1 MSSWNLNWSHHFVCQ
16 RLKRCSYNCLEDS
29 LEYNSL
35 VRPATTSS
43 DVQTSLNK
51 LMVASDLNYL
61 CSCTTW
67 RWPRRFYRKSKWLL
81 QRNGKTAGRRTRTV
95 SLSEVDTWLAKLWM
109 CTRAEYRHAVGTQ
122 WHMDPT
128 DSVEL
133 CAYSHVTSTAIPH
146 SFHLSASVT
155 ARGLNRGMPY
165 TAVAKKWNEKK
176 KSSLEKLYFKQ
187 KPHNVSPFVFHL
199 IFAAWFFPVCFSL
212 CYFRVFTLQHKALW
226 GCDLA
231 LHKKNW
237 NWVDFFCFSTR
248 FPVPT
253 TYNSP

>member
-1 MSSWNLNWSHHFVCQ
+1 MSTWNPNWSHHFVCQ
-16 RLKRCSYNCLEDS
+16 RLKRCSYICLEDS

-43 DVQTSLNK
+43 DVQNSLNK

-81 QRNGKTAGRRTRTV
+81 QRNGKTARRRTRTFL
-95 SLSEVDTWLAKLWM
+95 LSEVDTWLAKLWT
-109 CTRAEYRHAVGTQ
+109 CTHAEYRHAVGTQ

-155 ARGLNRGMPY
+155 ARGLYRGMPY
-165 TAVAKKWNEKK
+165 TAVAKKEKK
-176 KSSLEKLYFKQ
+176 KSRLEKLYFKQ
-187 KPHNVSPFVFHL
+187 KPHNLSPFVFHL
-199 IFAAWFFPVCFSL
+199 IFCCFILSCL
-212 CYFRVFTLQHKALW
+212 VIVGLYLTI
-226 GCDLA
+226 
-231 LHKKNW
+231 
-237 NWVDFFCFSTR
+237 
-248 FPVPT
+248 
-253 TYNSP
+253 

>member
-1 MSSWNLNWSHHFVCQ
+1 MSTWNPNWSHHFVCQ

-43 DVQTSLNK
+43 DVQNSLNK

-81 QRNGKTAGRRTRTV
+81 QRNGKTARRRTRTFL
-95 SLSEVDTWLAKLWM
+95 LSEVDTWLAKLWT
-109 CTRAEYRHAVGTQ
+109 CTHAEYRHAVGTQ

-155 ARGLNRGMPY
+155 ARGLYRGMPY
-165 TAVAKKWNEKK
+165 TAVAKKEKK
-176 KSSLEKLYFKQ
+176 KSRLEKLYFKQ
-187 KPHNVSPFVFHL
+187 KPHNLSPFVFHL
-199 IFAAWFFPVCFSL
+199 IFAASFFPVWFSL
-212 CYFRVFTLQHKALW
+212 CYCRSLPHNIKRFEAVIWHYT
-226 GCDLA
+226 
-231 LHKKNW
+231 KKNL

-248 FPVPT
+248 FPVPA
-253 TYNSP
+253 TYNTP